1 MTKSGKQQSP
11 RKHRW
16 LWRTIFALGVRLG
29 LALVFNE
36 PIKLFVVDHLS
47 QWTMGQIDRNT
58 VDKNEK
64 RSATFDFKGVKALD
78 INTVGNAALT
88 RNLHPIGKIAI
99 TSVHL
104 KLPILKGLS
113 NDNLSAGA
121 GTMKADQKMGEG
133 NYALAGHYMT
143 NQGILFSPLK
153 NVQTGDTVAI
163 TNMKKVYTYKVTT
176 KQIVNETQ
184 VQWIDDVAGKKL
196 ITLVTC
202 ASPTEGEVDRIIVQ
216 GELQS
221 VKKANQKNLKI
232 FL

>member
-1 MTKSGKQQSP
+1 MGSSHHHHHHSSGLVP
-11 RKHRW
+11 RGSH
-16 LWRTIFALGVRLG
+16 
-29 LALVFNE
+29 
-36 PIKLFVVDHLS
+36 
-47 QWTMGQIDRNT
+47 
-58 VDKNEK
+58 
-64 RSATFDFKGVKALD
+64 
-78 INTVGNAALT
+78 AALT

>member
-1 MTKSGKQQSP
+1 
-11 RKHRW
+11 
-16 LWRTIFALGVRLG
+16 
-29 LALVFNE
+29 
-36 PIKLFVVDHLS
+36 
-47 QWTMGQIDRNT
+47 
-58 VDKNEK
+58 
-64 RSATFDFKGVKALD
+64 
-78 INTVGNAALT
+78 
-88 RNLHPIGKIAI
+88 
-99 TSVHL
+99 
-104 KLPILKGLS
+104 
-113 NDNLSAGA
+113 
-121 GTMKADQKMGEG
+121 MGEG